1 MEWHS
6 SPDPLSFTGR
16 ALPAFCELR
25 LVRVEPGC
33 EHLFLEEEWSDAIVV
48 VEAGQIDVECVDGGC
63 RHFACGAILFLAGL
77 PLRAL
82 VNRGPEAA
90 VLSAVSRR
98 RRS

>member
-6 SPDPLSFTGR
+6 SPDPLSFSGR

-33 EHLFLEEEWSDAIVV
+33 EHPFVEDEWSDAIVV
-48 VEAGQIDVECVDGGC
+48 VEEGQIDIECVEGGV
-63 RHFACGAILFLAGL
+63 RQFPQGAILFLAGL

-82 VNRGPEAA
+82 VNRGAVPA

-98 RRS
+98 RR

>member
-6 SPDPLSFTGR
+6 TPDPLSFTGR

-25 LVRVEPGC
+25 IVRVEPGC
-33 EHLFLEEEWSDAIVV
+33 EHAFVEDEWSDAIVV
-48 VEAGQIDVECVDGGC
+48 VEEGAIDAECVAGGS
-63 RHFACGAILFLAGL
+63 RHFTCGAILFLAGL

-82 VNRGPEAA
+82 VNRGSAPA